1 MNVRNLGSLAL
12 LLISFSTNAFIHA
25 QSQGYAPTTEEN
37 SLLWEITGP
46 GLKEASYLFG
56 TIHMIPAEDFIL
68 NEATLKAF
76 ERAETITFEIDTEEM
91 SNPAA
96 LFSMMGKMYMANDT
110 SLSDLLNK
118 EEYQLVADHF
128 DKIGMPLSFLR
139 RIKPMFLSVLVS
151 EDLKNFQ
158 TGQGD
163 KIMSYELELTRMAK
177 EAEKDIRGLETM
189 EYQMSLFDSIP
200 YRAQARMLIEAVKA
214 EQALKDGDAESDDLS
229 FDRMVALYKNQ
240 DIIAMQELGD
250 EEEGLAGYE
259 DILLNNRNRNW
270 IGGMTQQMKESATFF
285 AVGAG
290 HLAGEAGVIAL
301 LRANG
306 YQLKPL
312 RED

>member
-290 HLAGEAGVIAL
+290 HLAGANGVIAL